1 MLTLGVEYPAVATSV
16 DRFPDVGFIH
26 TRKGWAFASNR
37 CNDPETRVKTAK
49 SGPTTPESM
58 YEGVHAH
65 PDGRATVARFAKTAT
80 RYGYDGIV
88 VRNHGDAQATYDGEQ
103 IEAEYGIDVVSGIEI
118 RTDDP
123 GRASGLIGN
132 YRSKRTIVCVHGG
145 ELNRFAVEQSQ
156 VDVLAHPMDG
166 GDINHVLAK
175 AAAENDVHLE
185 FNFGRVLRSEGGP
198 RVEAISQL
206 RKLRELVE
214 QYETPYV
221 VSADARSH
229 LQVRAPRE
237 LRAVAETIGFDRN
250 AVEEGLS
257 AWGELAQRNRYRRS
271 EEFVEPGVRIV
282 ADERSEE

>member
-1 MLTLGVEYPAVATSV
+1 
-16 DRFPDVGFIH
+16 
-26 TRKGWAFASNR
+26 
-37 CNDPETRVKTAK
+37 
-49 SGPTTPESM
+49 M
-58 YEGVHAH
+58 YEAVHAY
-65 PDGRATVARFAKTAT
+65 PDGRATVARLAKVAAG
-80 RYGYDGIV
+80 YGYEGLV
-88 VRNHGDAQATYDGEQ
+88 VRNHGGDQTTYDPDRIGE
-103 IEAEYGIDVVSGIEI
+103 AYGIDIVPGIEI
-118 RTDDP
+118 RT
-123 GRASGLIGN
+123 GEATRASGLIGN
-132 YRSKRTIVCVHGG
+132 YRSKRTVVCVHGG
-145 ELNRFAVEQSQ
+145 DLNRFAVEQPQ

-175 AAAENDVHLE
+175 AAAENGVHLE

-271 EEFVEPGVRIV
+271 EEFVEPGVRVV
-282 ADERSEE
+282 AEERSEE